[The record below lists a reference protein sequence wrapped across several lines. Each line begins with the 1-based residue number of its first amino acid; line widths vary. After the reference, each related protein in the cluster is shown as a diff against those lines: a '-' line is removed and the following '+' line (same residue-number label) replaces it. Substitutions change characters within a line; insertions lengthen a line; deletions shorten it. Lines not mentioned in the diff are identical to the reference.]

1 MVVPQQ
7 GEEARFP
14 GGQSLLLF
22 PLPRDRGRGRYI
34 QIATPI
40 GRGELRD
47 RLRAEMLVEGGV
59 FLPQSIDQPRVHVF
73 PGNER
78 ARRFLSELRGLPPTL
93 RIPGLQKLEDE
104 LRLEP
109 GPQQQEQDERGSRVR
124 GQIVDQPIGIGR
136 CPQGQDDVA
145 QPDRAEHTR
154 KIVRGDDREFVCV
167 VRQHEES
174 GQSQADTVHES
185 DRRERRGHDGCGEGV
200 GASPRHVQEHDG
212 SDQLHQAIADR
223 REPPIS
229 NVAEHTERANSSV
242 ERVQFDQQSRPSAT
256 SAGGVRQFG
265 GREGVHEAG
274 QLQRAQEEASE
285 KIEQT
290 SGEFD
295 EFEERDERV
304 ESQREEPL
312 RGQGEVLHPRVVHS
326 RLEAREHPSFDGRRE
341 QQQRLGHH
349 EITVP
354 SDTYRTPTNIL
365 AREFAK
371 DLETIRRFQLHRVRG
386 RDMEGRLRLG
396 RDPVGGFEREGGRGF
411 QKAGN
416 REVGRCGRW

>member
-14 GGQSLLLF
+14 RGQGLLLL
-22 PLPRDRGRGRYI
+22 PLPRGGQRGRYI
-34 QIATPI
+34 QTATPI
-40 GRGELRD
+40 GRGELRG
-47 RLRAEMLVEGGV
+47 RLRAEMFVEGGIL
-59 FLPQSIDQPRVHVF
+59 LPQSIDQPRVHVL

-78 ARRFLSELRGLPPTL
+78 ARRVLSKLRGLPPAL
-93 RIPGLQKLEDE
+93 RIPRLQKLEDE
-104 LRLEP
+104 LRLVP
-109 GPQQQEQDERGSRVR
+109 GSQQQEQGERGSRVR
-124 GQIVDQPIGIGR
+124 GQVVHQPIGIGR
-136 CPQGQDDVA
+136 GPQGQDDVA

-154 KIVRGDDREFVCV
+154 KIVRGDDRKFVRL
-167 VRQHEES
+167 VREHEEP
-174 GQSQADTVHES
+174 GQSQADTVHEP
-185 DRRERRGHDGCGEGV
+185 DRRERRGHDGRGEGI
-200 GASPRHVQEHDG
+200 GTSPRHVEEHYG

-229 NVAEHTERANSSV
+229 NVAEHTERANGSL
-242 ERVQFDQQSRPSAT
+242 ERVQFDQQSRPGAT
-256 SAGGVRQFG
+256 GPGGVRQLG

-285 KIEQT
+285 EVEQT
-290 SGEFD
+290 FGEFD
-295 EFEERDERV
+295 EFEERGERV

-312 RGQGEVLHPRVVHS
+312 RGQGEVLRPRVVHS
-326 RLEAREHPSFDGRRE
+326 RLEAGEHPRFDGRRE
-341 QQQRLGHH
+341 QQRLGHD
-349 EITVP
+349 EIAVP
-354 SDTYRTPTNIL
+354 RHPYRTPPNIL
-365 AREFAK
+365 PREFAE

-416 REVGRCGRW
+416 GEIGGRGGRW